1 MPMYMPMY
9 MRMHMRMLHVPTH
22 VHYGQA
28 THRGATAAAAVKD
41 GPRNMRVS
49 GGVKKDARVA
59 QHTSIVFEATHS
71 GNERGGGADRADG
84 VARMRADRVI
94 EALSK

>member
-1 MPMYMPMY
+1 M
-9 MRMHMRMLHVPTH
+9 TH
-22 VHYGQA
+22 VQYGQP

-49 GGVKKDARVA
+49 GGVQKDARVA
-59 QHTSIVFEATHS
+59 QHTSVILEAMHS
-71 GNERGGGADRADG
+71 GNEGGGGADRADG